1 MNRRGKF
8 ILGSLVAV
16 VICLTVGGL
25 SGMVTRE
32 AIPVWYA
39 GLEKPFF
46 TPPNGLFA
54 PVWSTLYILMGIAV
68 GGIWSK
74 GNKHPWVKTSLFF
87 FVAQLAVNAL
97 WSLAFFGLKSP
108 LLALGII
115 FVLLALIVR
124 TIQLFARIERFMA
137 YLLYPYLAWVIFATF
152 LNLGIVYLN

>member
-1 MNRRGKF
+1 MNHRGKF

-39 GLEKPFF
+39 GLEKPFLLPKRF
-46 TPPNGLFA
+46 VC

-74 GNKHPWVKTSLFF
+74 GINTR
-87 FVAQLAVNAL
+87 
-97 WSLAFFGLKSP
+97 G
-108 LLALGII
+108 
-115 FVLLALIVR
+115 
-124 TIQLFARIERFMA
+124 
-137 YLLYPYLAWVIFATF
+137 
-152 LNLGIVYLN
+152 